1 MSHRVQDDYREIF
14 ENSPGLSRSGT
25 AVIQWRFSNHDR
37 KVENQCASIS
47 LVQCALSIGYDRA
60 SRLLEMAELAG
71 IVSPEK
77 KHTFTREV
85 LIADTHELMHRLL
98 DIKMELYKDV
108 ESKLFI

>member
-1 MSHRVQDDYREIF
+1 M
-14 ENSPGLSRSGT
+14 
-25 AVIQWRFSNHDR
+25 
-37 KVENQCASIS
+37 
-47 LVQCALSIGYDRA
+47 
-60 SRLLEMAELAG
+60 EMAELAG